1 MHDSESG
8 VCGALH
14 QLPLVAMLTI
24 LLSGCAM
31 RTDIPELPEEELPDQ
46 WQTASSGI
54 GEWPESEWWQSF
66 ATPELDELL
75 FQVQSSNLDLANN
88 QRNLESARLSLA
100 QAGVDLLPS
109 VAISVGTGVSYTEN
123 RTETDQQTVERRGG
137 AGSPLVLEA
146 ALRYADI
153 LSKPAVYSQA
163 VASYDSRQAQAAEL
177 ELNTLGMAAST
188 YFQLLLT
195 RDKIQAAEQN
205 VANARAI
212 SEITQARV
220 DAGVAEPIE
229 ALQQQITLQREQS
242 NLQSVLQNEFATRA
256 ALALLVSQPMP
267 QLSLGGSSLEQVRVP
282 DVTPGLPAELLN
294 RRPDLVQR
302 NAELRAAAA
311 GVDVSR
317 LAFLPAISLTG
328 SASASSTSLTE
339 LLSSPDTFLSLNAS
353 VLQTLLDTGQRRRAL
368 AQSRLALENR
378 IADYRQTALR
388 AFSEIDVLLR
398 SLQVLA
404 EQSRVAEANLAAA
417 EEAFRIAEVRYE
429 EGVTEYQTVLTAQT
443 TLFSSRNAY
452 LDTKLARLNA
462 LISLYQALGGG
473 WQAPI

>member
-1 MHDSESG
+1 MNSSEMNIYG
-8 VCGALH
+8 TFRW
-14 QLPLVAMLTI
+14 LPLVVLI
-24 LLSGCAM
+24 LVMSACAQQ
-31 RTDIPELPEEELPDQ
+31 TNVPGLPDNELPGQ
-46 WQTASSGI
+46 WQTAYDTSGD
-54 GEWPESEWWQSF
+54 WPEQEWWQAF

-75 FQVQSSNLDLANN
+75 DQVQRSNLDLASNR
-88 QRNLESARLSLA
+88 RNLESARLSLA

-109 VAISVGTGVSYTEN
+109 VAVSLGTGASYTET
-123 RTETDQQTVERRGG
+123 RTDLGQQTVESS
-137 AGSPLVLEA
+137 GSTGNPLTLEA

-177 ELNTLGMAAST
+177 ELNTLGMAASS

-212 SEITQARV
+212 SDITQARV
-220 DAGVAEPIE
+220 DAGVAVPIE
-229 ALQQQITLQREQS
+229 ALQQQITLQREES

-256 ALALLVSQPMP
+256 ALALLLSQPMP
-267 QLSLGGSSLEQVRVP
+267 QLSLSGSSLEQVRVP

-302 NAELRAAAA
+302 HAELRVAAA
-311 GVDVSR
+311 GVDISR
-317 LAFLPAISLTG
+317 LSFLPAISLTG

-339 LLSSPDTFLSLNAS
+339 LLSSPDTFFSLNAS

-368 AQSRLALENR
+368 EQSRLTLENR

-429 EGVTEYQTVLTAQT
+429 EGVTEYQTVLTAQN